1 MTARQDNKRASM
13 DGLGDGLADSINL
26 LTDTLKKAG
35 LSDEDIGKVLAGEIP
50 DGYSAED
57 LQNLLAGAAVN
68 KENNEKD
75 KPPVY
80 DDMEPGVIV
89 VDPDALKG
97 AGLSD
102 GDILKILNNEL
113 PDGYSEEDLKI
124 LLAGAAIKTKN
135 EKDGIVYDNLV
146 PGGIIVDNIEGPS
159 PPKVSNESNEKDEP
173 IYDNMAPGGIV
184 VDNTEPYK
192 PPKTGGVNEDIKA
205 LDKGEAENTV
215 DNMGNPDGSI
225 PTIDSSILGNLGD
238 TLGDLLNTA
247 TNGKEIDN
255 VFSLEGI
262 VDGVFDDD
270 MIRNKIE
277 DLLPDEWKD
286 EWQDEGVTEKV
297 VATLSTQP
305 TEAQTNFL
313 TGASPPECIR
323 STAEPYNGKHRGVA
337 GSEGWAIALSILFFL
352 GTAFSI
358 VFIRK
363 TFCGKK
369 SGKVNK
375 MSCPPKFVLYSKI
388 YITTLLASALLGMTT
403 GLLVYYWPQDP
414 QFAHCSKSLDLG
426 GIVGNLIIGDV
437 NIARN
442 IHLTLYNPNHR
453 DMNFKETLGAIEYK
467 GEQFGTFLVPELT
480 AESRTL
486 MDGVMDVD
494 FTLLEDES
502 LLQMAR
508 DYSENDLTLTVRMDI
523 DYKVKG
529 FGGSEAKWVK
539 TIESS
544 DFEETES
551 SDEKDKSSYSRF
563 CKCHGS

>member
-1 MTARQDNKRASM
+1 
-13 DGLGDGLADSINL
+13 
-26 LTDTLKKAG
+26 
-35 LSDEDIGKVLAGEIP
+35 
-50 DGYSAED
+50 
-57 LQNLLAGAAVN
+57 
-68 KENNEKD
+68 
-75 KPPVY
+75 
-80 DDMEPGVIV
+80 
-89 VDPDALKG
+89 
-97 AGLSD
+97 
-102 GDILKILNNEL
+102 
-113 PDGYSEEDLKI
+113 
-124 LLAGAAIKTKN
+124 
-135 EKDGIVYDNLV
+135 
-146 PGGIIVDNIEGPS
+146 
-159 PPKVSNESNEKDEP
+159 
-173 IYDNMAPGGIV
+173 MAPGGIV

-192 PPKTGGVNEDIKA
+192 PPKTGGVNEDIKALDKGEAENTVDNMGNPDDLAAPEFNESSEKDKPPVYPPKTGGVNEDIKA

-255 VFSLEGI
+255 VFFEGI

-337 GSEGWAIALSILFFL
+337 GSEGWAVALSILFFL
-352 GTAFSI
+352 GTASSI

-375 MSCPPKFVLYSKI
+375 VSCPQKFVLYSKL

-453 DMNFKETLGAIEYK
+453 DMNLKETLGALEYK